1 MLAIGEVIAYLNRAS
16 LNGTLTVKGV
26 AAHFKVTDRTIQTH
40 IKNLQKQYPDYLS
53 VNRGKIVVHKN
64 IPLDPSHLIPA
75 SFQERK
81 AYILRNLLT
90 TGAAIDLDELAA
102 QLCISE
108 VTLQNEIKAV
118 RRSLHKCNLTLRTK
132 NNKLFIE
139 GDSRDKKAL
148 IIKLIYDEA
157 QNSLVS
163 LATLGELFPRYD
175 VALIRTKILENLD
188 KRQFYMDE
196 YSLVNL
202 LLHILIAMDQAE
214 ALQAQPDAAPPQD
227 FFDLNRHFAAMVEEM
242 CAGLEELYHLHFTP
256 GNKYQFTLLLMT
268 RAVKNRELSPQD
280 TSRLT
285 APDDGIRRL
294 VEDIV
299 RAVYENFSVDLNNI
313 EFLLA
318 FSLHIKNMLIRLRQN
333 VAVHNPLL
341 YNIKSNSPM
350 IYDIAVYICN
360 IIAKHEHV
368 QVYDDEIAYIAL
380 HIGARI
386 EEINGKRGKLQA
398 ALVCPQYYSYPHKQ
412 FEKIEMCFIDD
423 LILESI
429 CTNPG
434 ELRPADFD
442 LIITTV
448 LLPGCPNQVL
458 ISNFFNDR
466 DRSNLAVAIEEI
478 KSKRAREKT
487 MAALHR
493 LIRKDLFLTD
503 AVFASR
509 QEALRT
515 MSDRLVQAGVVGEDF
530 LDRLLERE
538 NISPT
543 NFGQIAIPHPID
555 ACARQSVIEVAL
567 LRDALPWG
575 SSQVQMIFLFSV
587 SKSDMKDFSDIFAY
601 LARVCGVP
609 ENIRRLAEARNYED
623 FLKTLQN
630 LNP

>member
-1 MLAIGEVIAYLNRAS
+1 MLATGEVIGYLNRAS
-16 LNGTLTVKGV
+16 LHGTLTVKGV
-26 AAHFKVTDRTIQTH
+26 ASHFKVTERTIQTH
-40 IKNLQKQYPDYLS
+40 IKNLQQQYPDCLS
-53 VNRGKIVVHKN
+53 VNRGRIEVRKN
-64 IPLDPSHLIPA
+64 IPLDRSHLIPA
-75 SFQERK
+75 TFQERK
-81 AYILRNLLT
+81 AYLLRSLLIS
-90 TGAAIDLDELAA
+90 GSAMDLDELAA
-102 QLCISE
+102 RLCISE

-132 NNKLFIE
+132 NNRLFIE

-175 VALIRTKILENLD
+175 VVQIRADILENLD
-188 KRQFYMDE
+188 RRQFYMDE

-214 ALQAQPDAAPPQD
+214 TLPPQTETAPPPD
-227 FFDLNRHFAAMVEEM
+227 FLTPNAHFAAMVEEM
-242 CAGLEELYHLHFTP
+242 CAGLEARYHLRFTP

-268 RAVKNRELSPQD
+268 RAVKNRELSPGD
-280 TSRLT
+280 TSCLT
-285 APDDGIRRL
+285 EPDEEIRTL
-294 VEDIV
+294 VKDIV
-299 RAVYENFSVDLNNI
+299 RAVYETFSIDLNNL

-318 FSLHIKNMLIRLRQN
+318 FSLHIKNMLIRLRQH

-350 IYDIAVYICN
+350 IYDVAVYICN
-360 IIAKHEHV
+360 IIAKREGV

-398 ALVCPQYYSYPHKQ
+398 ALVCPQYYSYPHRQ

-423 LILESI
+423 LILEAI

-434 ELRPADFD
+434 ELRPEEFD
-442 LIITTV
+442 LILTTV
-448 LLPGCPNQVL
+448 PLPDCPHQVL

-466 DRSNLAVAIEEI
+466 DRSRLAQAIEET
-478 KSKRAREKT
+478 KSRRAREKT
-487 MAALHR
+487 LAALRR
-493 LIRKDLFLTD
+493 LIRRELFLTG
-503 AVFASR
+503 ARFATR
-509 QEALRT
+509 REALT
-515 MSDRLVQAGVVGEDF
+515 ALSDRLVAAGYVGPDL
-530 LDRLLERE
+530 LDQLLERE

-543 NFGQIAIPHPID
+543 NFGSIAIPHPID
-555 ACARQSVIEVAL
+555 ACARQSVIAVAL
-567 LRDALPWG
+567 LDKPLPWG

-587 SKSDMKDFSDIFAY
+587 SKSDMKDFSDLFACLAKVCSVPDNILL
-601 LARVCGVP
+601 LAR
-609 ENIRRLAEARNYED
+609 ARSYEE
-623 FLKTLQN
+623 FLKILQD
-630 LNP
+630 LTW